1 MHVMLAWFAVAP
13 LPEPVRAARVDRFER
28 AAAEVVPDTW
38 RRHEFGGD
46 DWGVVVLHPADPG
59 AYRWPTVGTEGP
71 VTAVSLGI
79 PVGVDAAAGPAAL
92 AGRLLAGEDVHR
104 DVVPPFG
111 LLALD
116 RDRFALQ
123 QDWLGMARVFTGAAD
138 GVSAWCTRPGLLAAF
153 LHGRARP
160 DLAGWTSYALCG
172 HFGSD
177 LSPIDG
183 TRLMRPGERVTGR
196 RRAEGGWHFGT
207 ELRYATDDVVCGGYA
222 DQGRP
227 LDERLDRAADA
238 LTRAAASLHP
248 LHDAEVT
255 LGLSGGK
262 DSRLIAAT
270 LIAAGRTPRLVTN
283 DDTPAEG
290 EVARRLVQLLREKRG
305 LCPDHRTQLAGAPA
319 SVLGTGLRERARR
332 LADLH
337 DHQFPSTYL
346 VRPAVRDRLPE
357 ATRAASLT
365 GAAGELAVGYW
376 YPKAD
381 ADPAPTP
388 EQAGLAKLLAGVPH
402 AAAAPEALAAERD
415 RVTAVLAHARGLG
428 LRDEHL
434 VDYLYL
440 VERMRRWCTSAY
452 LTGMVTPF
460 LAPGFVAITFALS
473 VAQKRDR
480 LLHTALIAR
489 LVPEWAEVPFVS
501 AATGPSTAARVW
513 EGDGVV
519 AVADLL
525 DTAHGPLTGLMRRPV
540 VEQALRKAVR
550 GGRPD
555 PRVLQQFTALAV
567 ASERLEPGTT
577 RASTG
582 ATYARLVAPPRP
594 RTPAKGRLAAL
605 SWIRRTRL
613 GDRLWVTVRR
623 RVRGR

>member
-1 MHVMLAWFAVAP
+1 MHVMLAWFATAP
-13 LPEPVRAARVDRFER
+13 LPAPLRASRLDRFER
-28 AAAEVVPDTW
+28 AAAEVVPETW
-38 RRHEFGGD
+38 RRQEFGGD
-46 DWGVVVLHPADPG
+46 DWGVLVLHPADPG
-59 AYRWPTVGTEGP
+59 AYRWSTVANEGA

-79 PVGVDAAAGPAAL
+79 PVGLDAAAGPAAL
-92 AGRLLAGEDVHR
+92 ARRLLAGEDIHR
-104 DVVPPFG
+104 EVVPPFG

-138 GVSAWCTRPGLLAAF
+138 GVTAWCTRPGLLAAF
-153 LHGRARP
+153 LHGQVRP
-160 DLAGWTSYALCG
+160 DVAGWTSYTLCG
-172 HFGSD
+172 HFGGD

-183 TRLMRPGERVTGR
+183 TRLLRPGERVTGR
-196 RRAEGGWHFGT
+196 RRADGGWHLDT

-270 LIAAGRTPRLVTN
+270 LIAAGHTPRLVTN
-283 DDTPAEG
+283 DDTRAEG
-290 EVARRLVQLLREKRG
+290 EVARRLVQLLEEKRG
-305 LCPDHRTQLAGAPA
+305 MRPDHRTVPAGAPA
-319 SVLGTGLRERARR
+319 SVLATGLRERARR
-332 LADLH
+332 LAHLH
-337 DHQFPSTYL
+337 DYQFPSTYL
-346 VRPAVRDRLPE
+346 ARPVRARLHE

-376 YPKAD
+376 YPAAD

-388 EQAGLAKLLAGVPH
+388 EQAGLTKLLAGVPH

-428 LRDEHL
+428 LRGEHL

-460 LAPGFVAITFALS
+460 LAPGFVATTFALS
-473 VAQKRDR
+473 VAQKRGR

-501 AATGPSTAARVW
+501 AATGPSTATRVW
-513 EGDGVV
+513 EGDGVA

-540 VEQALRKAVR
+540 VEQTLRKAVR

-577 RASTG
+577 RPSTG
-582 ATYARLVAPPRP
+582 GTYARVTAPPRP
-594 RTPAKGRLAAL
+594 RTPEKGRLDAL
-605 SWIRRTRL
+605 RWIRRTRL